1 MKKSILAIAS
11 VGVLFATTPAFAE
24 NLEIKYSDLNLA
36 SVEGQKALEGRIE
49 RAAKEACGLNAQKT
63 GTRIT
68 SRSARKCFNEVKK
81 SASAQMAV
89 IVDEQRLG
97 G

>member
-11 VGVLFATTPAFAE
+11 IGVLFATTPAYAE
-24 NLEIKYSDLNLA
+24 GFQIKHNDLNLA
-36 SVEGQKALEGRIE
+36 SVEGQKVLESRIE
-49 RAAKEACGLNAQKT
+49 RAAKEACGLNSQAT
-63 GTRIT
+63 GTRVV

-81 SASAQMAV
+81 SATAQMAV
-89 IVDEQRLG
+89 LVDEQRLG

>member
-1 MKKSILAIAS
+1 MKKSIIAIAS
-11 VGVLFATTPAFAE
+11 IGALFATAPAYAE
-24 NLEIKYSDLNLA
+24 DLQIKYNDLNLA
-36 SVEGQKALEGRIE
+36 SAEGQKVLASRID
-49 RAAKEACGLNAQKT
+49 RAAKEACGLSAQTT
-63 GTRIT
+63 GTRVV

-89 IVDEQRLG
+89 LVDEQRLG